1 LTPVWHR
8 PDDATVVAVTLEPT
22 ARRKTAPWSVGSVGP
37 MTLSSLAPQSFSTVA
52 SRPSPRPTLA
62 MGADWPLL
70 RSLPEEDRR
79 RVLAAARRRRFAR
92 REVLFHEG
100 DPGDTLHLVDK
111 GRVALRIATPLGDV
125 ATIAVLGR
133 GDVVGEMAVLEESGR
148 RGATVIALEPT
159 ETLSIGRAGFLDLR
173 RRYPAVDLLL
183 FEALMAHVRR
193 IDAQLMEALFVPV
206 ERRVI
211 RCLLSL
217 AEAYASGGQTDDV
230 DVTLTQD
237 DLASLAGT
245 SRATVNRVLRQAEE
259 AGALS
264 LGRGRIRVTSRS
276 KLASRGR

>member
-1 LTPVWHR
+1 
-8 PDDATVVAVTLEPT
+8 
-22 ARRKTAPWSVGSVGP
+22 
-37 MTLSSLAPQSFSTVA
+37 
-52 SRPSPRPTLA
+52 

-100 DPGDTLHLVDK
+100 DPGDTLHLIDK

-133 GDVVGEMAVLEESGR
+133 GDVVGEMAVLEEGGR
-148 RGATVIALEPT
+148 RGATVIALEAT
-159 ETLSIGRAGFLDLR
+159 ETLSIDRAQFLDLR
-173 RRYPAVDLLL
+173 RRYPAVDLFL

-206 ERRVI
+206 ERRVV

-217 AEAYASGGQTDDV
+217 AETYASEGQSDV

-259 AGALS
+259 AGAVALS
-264 LGRGRIRVTSRS
+264 RGRIRVSNRS
-276 KLASRGR
+276 MLAKRAR